1 MTSGLFNTGGTGDSA
16 AAEITSYSPAV
27 QPPVFSKF
35 MGHDLS
41 AETYDPDS
49 LDMNIFGELGAAG
62 FDPLGDASMDS
73 FTDLSALLNQE
84 THFLGQPEDT
94 SEVVAEQPSPFFTA
108 VKTPTTA
115 GTKKPAKRSFAQMEA
130 STTFV
135 EETINFDEL
144 QDTTTD
150 LGRLAANVGL
160 KVEKPEPSTP
170 NLDHDYSVKRPRLS
184 EDVVKVENVE
194 NNVFFAP
201 SPAPSTA
208 STSYDEPLSVGDK
221 YKSRRDKNNIASK
234 RSREIRKRKHKDMEQ
249 EAEHL
254 VGENAR
260 LEKRIVDLER
270 LAKQMKE
277 ILVAKMAGK

>member
-1 MTSGLFNTGGTGDSA
+1 
-16 AAEITSYSPAV
+16 
-27 QPPVFSKF
+27 

-49 LDMNIFGELGAAG
+49 LDMNMFGDLEGAG

-84 THFLGQPEDT
+84 QQNFLGLPEDT
-94 SEVVAEQPSPFFTA
+94 SEVVAAQPSPFFTA
-108 VKTPTTA
+108 VKTTTPPA
-115 GTKKPAKRSFAQMEA
+115 GKKRPAKRSFAQMEEV
-130 STTFV
+130 STTTPFP

-144 QDTTTD
+144 GDTTTD

-160 KVEKPEPSTP
+160 KPEPATSS
-170 NLDHDYSVKRPRLS
+170 LDHDYSVKRPRLA
-184 EDVVKVENVE
+184 DVKMEPVETTPTSTTT
-194 NNVFFAP
+194 NVFFAP

-221 YKSRRDKNNIASK
+221 YKTRRDKTNVASK
-234 RSREIRKRKHKDMEQ
+234 RSREIRKKKYKDMDQ
-249 EAEHL
+249 EADFL
-254 VGENAR
+254 VVENAR

-277 ILVAKMAGK
+277 VLVAKMSGK